1 MLKALS
7 FGETTEVINT
17 GVDITLAVEPADR
30 EAALR
35 AAKIC
40 GVCGISTAVLQIAP
54 DEVGKRTIAAYCE
67 LTGRIVFADEAL
79 CQRVCRAMPVQAQT
93 WIARGKDAQSFAKA
107 IFSADK
113 QR

>member
-7 FGETTEVINT
+7 FGETTEVLNT
-17 GVDITLAVEPADR
+17 GVDITLVVEPADR

-40 GVCGISTAVLQIAP
+40 GVCGISTAVLQVAP

-67 LTGRIVFADEAL
+67 LTGRIVFVDEAL
-79 CQRVCRAMPVQAQT
+79 CQRVCRAMPVEAQQ
-93 WIARGKDAQSFAKA
+93 WVAGGKDEQALAKA
-107 IFSADK
+107 IFAAHR